1 MWQIIFRKWH
11 SHNSDCWTISVV
23 SSSMRLSYTK
33 MTTMNS
39 HQGHGHH
46 TTTIIPDNKGLDRR
60 EPLVFFFLIFFL
72 LFECFRLCIAHSR
85 LINSNVN
92 TCPWPLL
99 PLSSPWRTIYIYW
112 NRNCKWPSTPH
123 TWMNVAREM
132 SPICHF
138 MGFLLHLTQGPR
150 HNLDTTTNTSDN
162 GWQIQFAMDMFF

>member
-1 MWQIIFRKWH
+1 MTLTQLRLLDNISGVKFNASFLYQNDDYEQPPGPWTP
-11 SHNSDCWTISVV
+11 HN
-23 SSSMRLSYTK
+23 Y
-33 MTTMNS
+33 N
-39 HQGHGHH
+39 H
-46 TTTIIPDNKGLDRR
+46 TRQQWARPTGAIG
-60 EPLVFFFLIFFL
+60 FFFPDFFL

-99 PLSSPWRTIYIYW
+99 PLSSPRRTINIYW